1 MLVSGSLMWTLLLPH
16 YLEYHAAINAHT
28 MVLFTHIG
36 QVTWSLS
43 RGILKMLSL
52 SALSTI
58 DMFKGILF

>member
-1 MLVSGSLMWTLLLPH
+1 MLSGSLMWTLPLP
-16 YLEYHAAINAHT
+16 LEYHAAINAHT